1 MIDNTLAINAYNANK
16 IDALMPKNA
25 SAGNSSLN
33 SAGNSSLNSAANSV
47 ENSAGNSSLNS
58 AGNSVEN
65 SAGNSAGNSSFASE
79 LDSALEKSTKPSAE
93 FKAGFKEQKELVNGI
108 DTKALR
114 EQTDAFESFFVKMVL
129 DIAIKTENPLFGK
142 DAGDEIYG
150 SMYRQ
155 TMSEALSGGF
165 GFSDMIYDYL
175 LERAK

>member
-1 MIDNTLAINAYNANK
+1 MIDNTLAINAYNASK
-16 IDALMPKNA
+16 IDALTARNA
-25 SAGNSSLN
+25 SAGNFSLN
-33 SAGNSSLNSAANSV
+33 SAR
-47 ENSAGNSSLNS
+47 
-58 AGNSVEN
+58 
-65 SAGNSAGNSSFASE
+65 NSSFASE
-79 LDSALEKSTKPSAE
+79 LDLALEKSTKPSAE
-93 FKAGFKEQKELVNGI
+93 FKANFKEQKELVNGI

>member
-1 MIDNTLAINAYNANK
+1 MIDNTLAINAYNASK
-16 IDALMPKNA
+16 IDALTARNA
-25 SAGNSSLN
+25 SAVNSSLDF
-33 SAGNSSLNSAANSV
+33 AR
-47 ENSAGNSSLNS
+47 
-58 AGNSVEN
+58 
-65 SAGNSAGNSSFASE
+65 NSSFASE
-79 LDSALEKSTKPSAE
+79 LDLALEKSTKPSAE
-93 FKAGFKEQKELVNGI
+93 FKANFKEQKELVNGI

>member
-1 MIDNTLAINAYNANK
+1 MIDNTLAINAYSASK
-16 IDALMPKNA
+16 IDALTARNA
-25 SAGNSSLN
+25 YAVNSSLDFARN
-33 SAGNSSLNSAANSV
+33 SRLD
-47 ENSAGNSSLNS
+47 
-58 AGNSVEN
+58 
-65 SAGNSAGNSSFASE
+65 FASE
-79 LDSALEKSTKPSAE
+79 LDLALEKSTKPSAE
-93 FKAGFKEQKELVNGI
+93 FKASFKEQKELVNGI

>member
-1 MIDNTLAINAYNANK
+1 MIDNTLAINAYSTSK
-16 IDALMPKNA
+16 IDALTARNA
-25 SAGNSSLN
+25 SAKNSRLD
-33 SAGNSSLNSAANSV
+33 
-47 ENSAGNSSLNS
+47 
-58 AGNSVEN
+58 
-65 SAGNSAGNSSFASE
+65 FASE
-79 LDSALEKSTKPSAE
+79 LDLALEKSTKPSAE

>member
-1 MIDNTLAINAYNANK
+1 MIDNTLAINAYSASK
-16 IDALMPKNA
+16 IDALTARNA
-25 SAGNSSLN
+25 YAVNSSLDF
-33 SAGNSSLNSAANSV
+33 AR
-47 ENSAGNSSLNS
+47 
-58 AGNSVEN
+58 
-65 SAGNSAGNSSFASE
+65 NSSFASE
-79 LDSALEKSTKPSAE
+79 LDLALEKSTKPSAE

>member
-1 MIDNTLAINAYNANK
+1 MIDNTLAINAYNASK
-16 IDALMPKNA
+16 IDALTPRNA
-25 SAGNSSLN
+25 SAGNSRLDF
-33 SAGNSSLNSAANSV
+33 AR
-47 ENSAGNSSLNS
+47 
-58 AGNSVEN
+58 
-65 SAGNSAGNSSFASE
+65 NSSFASE
-79 LDSALEKSTKPSAE
+79 LDLALEKSTKPSAE

>member
-1 MIDNTLAINAYNANK
+1 MIDNTLAINAYNASK

-33 SAGNSSLNSAANSV
+33 SAGNSSLDF
-47 ENSAGNSSLNS
+47 
-58 AGNSVEN
+58 
-65 SAGNSAGNSSFASE
+65 AGNSSFASE
-79 LDSALEKSTKPSAE
+79 LDLALEKSTKPSAE

>member
-1 MIDNTLAINAYNANK
+1 MIDNTLAINAYNASK

-33 SAGNSSLNSAANSV
+33 SAGNSSLDFAR
-47 ENSAGNSSLNS
+47 
-58 AGNSVEN
+58 
-65 SAGNSAGNSSFASE
+65 NSSFASE

>member
-1 MIDNTLAINAYNANK
+1 MIDNTLAINAYSASK
-16 IDALMPKNA
+16 IDALTQRNA
-25 SAGNSSLN
+25 SARNSRLD
-33 SAGNSSLNSAANSV
+33 
-47 ENSAGNSSLNS
+47 
-58 AGNSVEN
+58 
-65 SAGNSAGNSSFASE
+65 FASE
-79 LDSALEKSTKPSAE
+79 LDLALEKSTKPSAE
-93 FKAGFKEQKELVNGI
+93 FKAHFKEQKELVNGI

>member
-25 SAGNSSLN
+25 SAGNSSLDF
-33 SAGNSSLNSAANSV
+33 AGNSSL
-47 ENSAGNSSLNS
+47 
-58 AGNSVEN
+58 
-65 SAGNSAGNSSFASE
+65 NSAGNSSFASE

>member
-1 MIDNTLAINAYNANK
+1 MIDNTLAINAYNASK
-16 IDALMPKNA
+16 IDALTARNA
-25 SAGNSSLN
+25 YAVNSSLDF
-33 SAGNSSLNSAANSV
+33 AR
-47 ENSAGNSSLNS
+47 
-58 AGNSVEN
+58 
-65 SAGNSAGNSSFASE
+65 NSSFASE
-79 LDSALEKSTKPSAE
+79 LDLALEKSTKPSAE
-93 FKAGFKEQKELVNGI
+93 FKASFKEQKELVNGI

>member
-1 MIDNTLAINAYNANK
+1 MIDNTLAINAYNASK
-16 IDALMPKNA
+16 IDALTPRNA
-25 SAGNSSLN
+25 SAGNSSLDF
-33 SAGNSSLNSAANSV
+33 ARNSSL
-47 ENSAGNSSLNS
+47 
-58 AGNSVEN
+58 
-65 SAGNSAGNSSFASE
+65 NSAGNSSFASE
-79 LDSALEKSTKPSAE
+79 LDLALEKSTKPSAE

>member
-1 MIDNTLAINAYNANK
+1 MIDNTLAINAYSASK
-16 IDALMPKNA
+16 IDALTARNA
-25 SAGNSSLN
+25 SVRNSSLD
-33 SAGNSSLNSAANSV
+33 
-47 ENSAGNSSLNS
+47 
-58 AGNSVEN
+58 
-65 SAGNSAGNSSFASE
+65 FASE
-79 LDSALEKSTKPSAE
+79 LDLALEKSTKPSAE

-108 DTKALR
+108 DAKALR
-114 EQTDAFESFFVKMVL
+114 EQTDDFESFFVKMVL

>member
-1 MIDNTLAINAYNANK
+1 MIDNTLAINAYNASK

-25 SAGNSSLN
+25 SAGNSRLDF
-33 SAGNSSLNSAANSV
+33 AGNSSL
-47 ENSAGNSSLNS
+47 
-58 AGNSVEN
+58 
-65 SAGNSAGNSSFASE
+65 NSAGNSSFASE

>member
-1 MIDNTLAINAYNANK
+1 MIDNTLAINAYSASK
-16 IDALMPKNA
+16 IDALTARNA
-25 SAGNSSLN
+25 SVRNSRLD
-33 SAGNSSLNSAANSV
+33 
-47 ENSAGNSSLNS
+47 
-58 AGNSVEN
+58 
-65 SAGNSAGNSSFASE
+65 FASE
-79 LDSALEKSTKPSAE
+79 LDLALEKSTKPSAE

-150 SMYRQ
+150 SMYSQ

-175 LERAK
+175 LKRAK

>member
-1 MIDNTLAINAYNANK
+1 MIDNTLAINAYNASK
-16 IDALMPKNA
+16 IDVLTARNA
-25 SAGNSSLN
+25 SAGNSRLDF
-33 SAGNSSLNSAANSV
+33 AGNSSL
-47 ENSAGNSSLNS
+47 
-58 AGNSVEN
+58 
-65 SAGNSAGNSSFASE
+65 NSAGNSSFASE

-93 FKAGFKEQKELVNGI
+93 SKAGFKEQKELVNGI

>member
-1 MIDNTLAINAYNANK
+1 MIDNTLAINAYSASK
-16 IDALMPKNA
+16 IDALTPRNA
-25 SAGNSSLN
+25 SVRNSSLD
-33 SAGNSSLNSAANSV
+33 
-47 ENSAGNSSLNS
+47 
-58 AGNSVEN
+58 
-65 SAGNSAGNSSFASE
+65 FASE
-79 LDSALEKSTKPSAE
+79 LDLALEKSTKPSAE

-129 DIAIKTENPLFGK
+129 DIAIKTENSLFGK

>member
-1 MIDNTLAINAYNANK
+1 MIDNTLAINAYSASK
-16 IDALMPKNA
+16 IDALTARNA
-25 SAGNSSLN
+25 SAKNSSLD
-33 SAGNSSLNSAANSV
+33 
-47 ENSAGNSSLNS
+47 
-58 AGNSVEN
+58 
-65 SAGNSAGNSSFASE
+65 FASE
-79 LDSALEKSTKPSAE
+79 LDLALEKSTKPSAE
-93 FKAGFKEQKELVNGI
+93 FKANFKEQKELVNGI

>member
-1 MIDNTLAINAYNANK
+1 MIDNTLAINAYNASK
-16 IDALMPKNA
+16 IDALTTRNA
-25 SAGNSSLN
+25 FAGNSSL
-33 SAGNSSLNSAANSV
+33 
-47 ENSAGNSSLNS
+47 
-58 AGNSVEN
+58 
-65 SAGNSAGNSSFASE
+65 NSAGNSSFASE
-79 LDSALEKSTKPSAE
+79 LDSALEKNTKPSAE
-93 FKAGFKEQKELVNGI
+93 FKAGFKEQKELINGI

>member
-1 MIDNTLAINAYNANK
+1 MIDNTLAINAYSASK
-16 IDALMPKNA
+16 IDALTARNA
-25 SAGNSSLN
+25 SVRNSSLDF
-33 SAGNSSLNSAANSV
+33 V
-47 ENSAGNSSLNS
+47 
-58 AGNSVEN
+58 
-65 SAGNSAGNSSFASE
+65 SE
-79 LDSALEKSTKPSAE
+79 LDLALEKSTKPSAE
-93 FKAGFKEQKELVNGI
+93 FKANFKEQKELVNGI

>member
-1 MIDNTLAINAYNANK
+1 MIDNTLAINAYNASK
-16 IDALMPKNA
+16 IDALTPRNA
-25 SAGNSSLN
+25 SVRNSRLDFAGNSSLN
-33 SAGNSSLNSAANSV
+33 SAGNSS
-47 ENSAGNSSLNS
+47 
-58 AGNSVEN
+58 
-65 SAGNSAGNSSFASE
+65 FASE
-79 LDSALEKSTKPSAE
+79 LDLALEKSTKPSAE

>member
-1 MIDNTLAINAYNANK
+1 MIDNTLAINAYSASK
-16 IDALMPKNA
+16 IDALTPRNA
-25 SAGNSSLN
+25 SVRNSSLD
-33 SAGNSSLNSAANSV
+33 
-47 ENSAGNSSLNS
+47 
-58 AGNSVEN
+58 
-65 SAGNSAGNSSFASE
+65 FASE
-79 LDSALEKSTKPSAE
+79 LDLALEKNTKPSAE
-93 FKAGFKEQKELVNGI
+93 FKANFKEQKELVNGI

>member
-1 MIDNTLAINAYNANK
+1 MIDNTLAINAYNASK
-16 IDALMPKNA
+16 IDALTARNA
-25 SAGNSSLN
+25 SVRNSRLD
-33 SAGNSSLNSAANSV
+33 
-47 ENSAGNSSLNS
+47 
-58 AGNSVEN
+58 
-65 SAGNSAGNSSFASE
+65 FASE
-79 LDSALEKSTKPSAE
+79 LDLALEKSTKPSAE
-93 FKAGFKEQKELVNGI
+93 FKANFKEQKELVNGI

>member
-1 MIDNTLAINAYNANK
+1 MIDNTLAINAYSASK
-16 IDALMPKNA
+16 IDALTARNA
-25 SAGNSSLN
+25 SVRNSRLDFARN
-33 SAGNSSLNSAANSV
+33 SRLD
-47 ENSAGNSSLNS
+47 
-58 AGNSVEN
+58 
-65 SAGNSAGNSSFASE
+65 FASE
-79 LDSALEKSTKPSAE
+79 LDLALEKSTKPSAE

>member
-1 MIDNTLAINAYNANK
+1 MIDNTLAINAYNASK
-16 IDALMPKNA
+16 IDALTARNA
-25 SAGNSSLN
+25 SAGNSRLDFAGNSSLN
-33 SAGNSSLNSAANSV
+33 SAR
-47 ENSAGNSSLNS
+47 
-58 AGNSVEN
+58 
-65 SAGNSAGNSSFASE
+65 NSSFASE
-79 LDSALEKSTKPSAE
+79 LDLALEKSTKPSAE
-93 FKAGFKEQKELVNGI
+93 FKASFKEQKELVNGI

>member
-1 MIDNTLAINAYNANK
+1 MIDNTLAINAYNASK
-16 IDALMPKNA
+16 IDALTPKNA
-25 SAGNSSLN
+25 SAGNSRLDF
-33 SAGNSSLNSAANSV
+33 
-47 ENSAGNSSLNS
+47 
-58 AGNSVEN
+58 
-65 SAGNSAGNSSFASE
+65 AGNSSFASE
-79 LDSALEKSTKPSAE
+79 LDLALEKSTKPSAE

>member
-1 MIDNTLAINAYNANK
+1 MIDNTLAINTYSASK
-16 IDALMPKNA
+16 IDALTARNA
-25 SAGNSSLN
+25 SVRNSRLD
-33 SAGNSSLNSAANSV
+33 
-47 ENSAGNSSLNS
+47 
-58 AGNSVEN
+58 
-65 SAGNSAGNSSFASE
+65 FASE
-79 LDSALEKSTKPSAE
+79 LDLALEKNTKPSAE

>member
-1 MIDNTLAINAYNANK
+1 MIDNTLAINAYNASK
-16 IDALMPKNA
+16 IDALTPRNA
-25 SAGNSSLN
+25 SAGNSRLDFAGNSSLN
-33 SAGNSSLNSAANSV
+33 SAGNSS
-47 ENSAGNSSLNS
+47 
-58 AGNSVEN
+58 
-65 SAGNSAGNSSFASE
+65 FASE
-79 LDSALEKSTKPSAE
+79 LDLALEKSTKTSAE

>member
-1 MIDNTLAINAYNANK
+1 MIDNTLAINAYSASK
-16 IDALMPKNA
+16 IDALTARNA
-25 SAGNSSLN
+25 SAVNSSLDF
-33 SAGNSSLNSAANSV
+33 AGNSRLD
-47 ENSAGNSSLNS
+47 
-58 AGNSVEN
+58 
-65 SAGNSAGNSSFASE
+65 FASE
-79 LDSALEKSTKPSAE
+79 LDLVLEKSTKPSAE
-93 FKAGFKEQKELVNGI
+93 FKANFKEQKELVNGI

>member
-1 MIDNTLAINAYNANK
+1 MIDNTLAINAYNASK
-16 IDALMPKNA
+16 IDALTARKA
-25 SAGNSSLN
+25 SAKNSSLDF
-33 SAGNSSLNSAANSV
+33 AR
-47 ENSAGNSSLNS
+47 
-58 AGNSVEN
+58 
-65 SAGNSAGNSSFASE
+65 NSSFASE
-79 LDSALEKSTKPSAE
+79 LDLALEKSTKPSAE
-93 FKAGFKEQKELVNGI
+93 FKANFKEQKELVNGI

>member
-1 MIDNTLAINAYNANK
+1 MIDNTLAINAYNASK
-16 IDALMPKNA
+16 IDALTPRNA
-25 SAGNSSLN
+25 SAGNSSLDFAGNSSLN
-33 SAGNSSLNSAANSV
+33 SAGNSS
-47 ENSAGNSSLNS
+47 
-58 AGNSVEN
+58 
-65 SAGNSAGNSSFASE
+65 FASE
-79 LDSALEKSTKPSAE
+79 LDLALEKSTKPSAE

>member
-1 MIDNTLAINAYNANK
+1 MIDNTLAINAYNASK
-16 IDALMPKNA
+16 IDALTARNA
-25 SAGNSSLN
+25 SAGNSSLDF
-33 SAGNSSLNSAANSV
+33 
-47 ENSAGNSSLNS
+47 
-58 AGNSVEN
+58 
-65 SAGNSAGNSSFASE
+65 AGNSSFSSE
-79 LDSALEKSTKPSAE
+79 LDLALEKSTKPSAE

>member
-1 MIDNTLAINAYNANK
+1 MIDNTLAINAYNASK
-16 IDALMPKNA
+16 IDALTARNA
-25 SAGNSSLN
+25 EIG
-33 SAGNSSLNSAANSV
+33 
-47 ENSAGNSSLNS
+47 
-58 AGNSVEN
+58 N
-65 SAGNSAGNSSFASE
+65 SAGNSAGNSVGNSSFASE
-79 LDSALEKSTKPSAE
+79 LDLALEKSTKPSAE

>member
-1 MIDNTLAINAYNANK
+1 MIDNTLAINAYSASK
-16 IDALMPKNA
+16 IDALTARNA
-25 SAGNSSLN
+25 SAVNSSLDF
-33 SAGNSSLNSAANSV
+33 AGNSRLD
-47 ENSAGNSSLNS
+47 
-58 AGNSVEN
+58 
-65 SAGNSAGNSSFASE
+65 FASE
-79 LDSALEKSTKPSAE
+79 LDLALEKNTKPSAE

>member
-1 MIDNTLAINAYNANK
+1 MIDNTLAINAYSASK
-16 IDALMPKNA
+16 IDALTARNA
-25 SAGNSSLN
+25 SVRNSRLD
-33 SAGNSSLNSAANSV
+33 
-47 ENSAGNSSLNS
+47 
-58 AGNSVEN
+58 
-65 SAGNSAGNSSFASE
+65 FASE
-79 LDSALEKSTKPSAE
+79 LDLALEKSTKPSAE
-93 FKAGFKEQKELVNGI
+93 FKANFKEQKELVNGI

>member
-1 MIDNTLAINAYNANK
+1 MIDNTLAINAYSASK
-16 IDALMPKNA
+16 IDALTPRNA
-25 SAGNSSLN
+25 SARNSSLDFAGNSSLN
-33 SAGNSSLNSAANSV
+33 SV
-47 ENSAGNSSLNS
+47 
-58 AGNSVEN
+58 
-65 SAGNSAGNSSFASE
+65 GNSSFASE
-79 LDSALEKSTKPSAE
+79 LDLALEKSTKPSAE

>member
-1 MIDNTLAINAYNANK
+1 MIDNTLAINAYNASK
-16 IDALMPKNA
+16 IDALTPKNA

-33 SAGNSSLNSAANSV
+33 SAGNSSLDFAR
-47 ENSAGNSSLNS
+47 
-58 AGNSVEN
+58 
-65 SAGNSAGNSSFASE
+65 NSSFASE
-79 LDSALEKSTKPSAE
+79 LDLALEKSTKPSAE

>member
-1 MIDNTLAINAYNANK
+1 MIDNTLAINAYNASK
-16 IDALMPKNA
+16 IDALTARNA
-25 SAGNSSLN
+25 SAKNSSLD
-33 SAGNSSLNSAANSV
+33 
-47 ENSAGNSSLNS
+47 
-58 AGNSVEN
+58 
-65 SAGNSAGNSSFASE
+65 FASE
-79 LDSALEKSTKPSAE
+79 LDLALEKSTKPSAE
-93 FKAGFKEQKELVNGI
+93 FKASFKEQKELVNGI

>member
-1 MIDNTLAINAYNANK
+1 MIDNTLAINAYNASK
-16 IDALMPKNA
+16 IDALTPRNA
-25 SAGNSSLN
+25 SAGNSSLDF
-33 SAGNSSLNSAANSV
+33 
-47 ENSAGNSSLNS
+47 
-58 AGNSVEN
+58 
-65 SAGNSAGNSSFASE
+65 AGNSSFASE

-129 DIAIKTENPLFGK
+129 DIAIKTENSLFGK

>member
-1 MIDNTLAINAYNANK
+1 MMIDNTLAINAYSASK
-16 IDALMPKNA
+16 IDALKPRNA
-25 SAGNSSLN
+25 YAVNSSLDF
-33 SAGNSSLNSAANSV
+33 AR
-47 ENSAGNSSLNS
+47 
-58 AGNSVEN
+58 
-65 SAGNSAGNSSFASE
+65 NSSFASE
-79 LDSALEKSTKPSAE
+79 LDLALEKSTKPSAE